1 MDETANNSAETP
13 ELAQSDAPEAQES
26 TEQPETSDQSYESDD
41 GEQYD
46 AEEDLEEVD
55 LEGDKLAVPKS
66 KAEKLRAAMLRQAD
80 YTRKTQELAQ
90 QREQSQA
97 EIAEQRARIEADRA
111 NFQSAAR
118 LVALDEQLQQY
129 ANVNWDQAY
138 DSDPVGAGKAKARF
152 DQLLMQRHGLVA
164 QIQQHEAQRALQ
176 EREATARAMQQANE
190 VLGRE
195 IKGWSPEVAKEL
207 RAVAKSLGADD
218 KSVDSIREPWVVK
231 ALYAQKVL
239 SEMTAKAQAK
249 PPPPPATVVKTV
261 TGGAQRA
268 AVDPDKMTPE
278 QFAKWRNADL
288 RKRGK
293 L

>member
-1 MDETANNSAETP
+1 MDDTANNLAETP
-13 ELAQSDAPEAQES
+13 ELAQSDAPEAQP
-26 TEQPETSDQSYESDD
+26 TEQPETDQSSDD
-41 GEQYD
+41 
-46 AEEDLEEVD
+46 APDLDTQGTDPEFEEVEY
-55 LEGDKLAVPKS
+55 EGKRYALPKEL
-66 KAEKLRAAMLRQAD
+66 KDAILRQSD

-90 QREQSQA
+90 QREQSTA
-97 EIAEQRARIEADRA
+97 EIAAEKARIEADRA
-111 NFQSAAR
+111 NFQAAAR
-118 LVALDEQLQQY
+118 LVALDDRLQQF
-129 ANVNWDQAY
+129 ANVDWQALSQ
-138 DSDPVGAGKAKARF
+138 SDPVAAQQQFFQYQQLKDARG
-152 DQLLMQRHGLVA
+152 GLVA
-164 QIQQHEAQRALQ
+164 QIQQHESQRALQ

-218 KSVDSIREPWVVK
+218 KSVDSIREPWIVK

>member
-1 MDETANNSAETP
+1 MDDTANNLAETP
-13 ELAQSDAPEAQES
+13 ELAQSDAPEAQP
-26 TEQPETSDQSYESDD
+26 TEQPETDQSSDD
-41 GEQYD
+41 
-46 AEEDLEEVD
+46 APDLDTQGTDPEFEEVEY
-55 LEGDKLAVPKS
+55 EGKRYALPKEL
-66 KAEKLRAAMLRQAD
+66 KDAILRQSD

-90 QREQSQA
+90 QREQSAA
-97 EIAEQRARIEADRA
+97 EIATEKARIEADRA
-111 NFQSAAR
+111 NFQAAAR
-118 LVALDEQLQQY
+118 LVALDDRLQQF
-129 ANVNWDQAY
+129 ANVDWQALSQ
-138 DSDPVGAGKAKARF
+138 SDPVAAQQQFFQYQQLKDARG
-152 DQLLMQRHGLVA
+152 GLVA
-164 QIQQHEAQRALQ
+164 QIQQHESQRALQ

>member
-1 MDETANNSAETP
+1 MDDTANNLAETP
-13 ELAQSDAPEAQES
+13 ELAQSDAPEAQP
-26 TEQPETSDQSYESDD
+26 TEQPETDQSSDD
-41 GEQYD
+41 
-46 AEEDLEEVD
+46 APDLDTQGTDPEFEEVEY
-55 LEGDKLAVPKS
+55 EGKRYALPKEL
-66 KAEKLRAAMLRQAD
+66 KDAILRQSD

-90 QREQSQA
+90 QREQSAA
-97 EIAEQRARIEADRA
+97 EIAAEKARIEADRA
-111 NFQSAAR
+111 NFQAAAR
-118 LVALDEQLQQY
+118 LVALDDRLQQF
-129 ANVNWDQAY
+129 ANVDWQALSQ
-138 DSDPVGAGKAKARF
+138 SDPVAAQQQFFQYQQLKDARG
-152 DQLLMQRHGLVA
+152 GLVA
-164 QIQQHEAQRALQ
+164 QIQQHESQRALQ

-218 KSVDSIREPWVVK
+218 KSVDSIREPWIVK

>member
-1 MDETANNSAETP
+1 MDDTANNLAETP
-13 ELAQSDAPEAQES
+13 ELAQSDAPEAQP
-26 TEQPETSDQSYESDD
+26 TEQPETDQSSDD
-41 GEQYD
+41 
-46 AEEDLEEVD
+46 APDLDTQGTDPEFEEVEY
-55 LEGDKLAVPKS
+55 EGKRYALPKEL
-66 KAEKLRAAMLRQAD
+66 KDAILRQSD

-90 QREQSQA
+90 QREQSAA
-97 EIAEQRARIEADRA
+97 EIAAEKARIEADRA
-111 NFQSAAR
+111 NFQAAAR
-118 LVALDEQLQQY
+118 LVALDDRLQQF
-129 ANVNWDQAY
+129 ANVDWQAFSQ
-138 DSDPVGAGKAKARF
+138 SDPVAAQQQFFQYQQLKDARG
-152 DQLLMQRHGLVA
+152 GLVA
-164 QIQQHEAQRALQ
+164 QIQQHESQRALQ

>member
-1 MDETANNSAETP
+1 MDDTANNLAETP
-13 ELAQSDAPEAQES
+13 ELAQSDAPEAQP
-26 TEQPETSDQSYESDD
+26 TEQPETDQSSDD
-41 GEQYD
+41 
-46 AEEDLEEVD
+46 APDLDTQGTDPEFEEVEY
-55 LEGDKLAVPKS
+55 EGKRYALPKEL
-66 KAEKLRAAMLRQAD
+66 KDAILRQSD

-90 QREQSQA
+90 QREQSAA
-97 EIAEQRARIEADRA
+97 EIAAEKARIEADRA
-111 NFQSAAR
+111 NFQAAAR
-118 LVALDEQLQQY
+118 LVALDDRLQQF
-129 ANVNWDQAY
+129 ANVDWQALSQ
-138 DSDPVGAGKAKARF
+138 SDPVAAQQQFFQYQQLKDARG
-152 DQLLMQRHGLVA
+152 GLVA
-164 QIQQHEAQRALQ
+164 QIQQHESQRALQ

>member
-1 MDETANNSAETP
+1 MDDLANNPPEA
-13 ELAQSDAPEAQES
+13 ELADAALEQAPAD
-26 TEQPETSDQSYESDD
+26 TEQPDTDQSDEPDLDTD
-41 GEQYD
+41 GVDPEF
-46 AEEDLEEVD
+46 EEVD
-55 LEGDKLAVPKS
+55 VEGEKLAVPKTA
-66 KAEKLRAAMLRQAD
+66 AEKLKAAMLRQAD

-90 QREQSQA
+90 QREQFQQVTA
-97 EIAEQRARIEADRA
+97 QEQARIEAEKA
-111 NFQSAAR
+111 SIQSVAR
-118 LVALDEQLQQY
+118 VVAIDERLQQY
-129 ANVNWDQAY
+129 ANVDWQALSQ
-138 DSDPVGAGKAKARF
+138 SDPVAAQQQFFQYQQLKDARG
-152 DQLLMQRHGLVA
+152 QLVQ

-218 KSVDSIREPWVVK
+218 KSVDSIREPWIVK

-249 PPPPPATVVKTV
+249 PPPPPAVPVKTV
-261 TGGAQRA
+261 TGGPQK
-268 AVDPDKMTPE
+268 AVADPNKMSIDE
-278 QFAKWRNADL
+278 YMRHE
-288 RKRGK
+288 RKRLARAGR

>member
-1 MDETANNSAETP
+1 MDDTANNLAETP
-13 ELAQSDAPEAQES
+13 ELAQSDAPEAQP
-26 TEQPETSDQSYESDD
+26 TEQPEPDQSSDD
-41 GEQYD
+41 
-46 AEEDLEEVD
+46 APDLDTQGTDPEFEEVEY
-55 LEGDKLAVPKS
+55 EGKRYALPKEL
-66 KAEKLRAAMLRQAD
+66 KDAILRQSD

-90 QREQSQA
+90 QREQSTA
-97 EIAEQRARIEADRA
+97 EIAAEKARIEADRA
-111 NFQSAAR
+111 NFQAAAR
-118 LVALDEQLQQY
+118 LVALDDRLQQF
-129 ANVNWDQAY
+129 ANVDWQAFSQ
-138 DSDPVGAGKAKARF
+138 SDPVAAQQQFFQYQQLKDARG
-152 DQLLMQRHGLVA
+152 GLVA
-164 QIQQHEAQRALQ
+164 QIQQHESQRALQ

-218 KSVDSIREPWVVK
+218 KSVDSIREPWIVK

>member
-1 MDETANNSAETP
+1 MDDTANNLAETP
-13 ELAQSDAPEAQES
+13 ELAQSDAPEAQP
-26 TEQPETSDQSYESDD
+26 TEQPETDQSSDD
-41 GEQYD
+41 
-46 AEEDLEEVD
+46 APDLDTQGTDPEFEEVEY
-55 LEGDKLAVPKS
+55 EGKRYALPKEL
-66 KAEKLRAAMLRQAD
+66 KDAILRQSD

-90 QREQSQA
+90 QREQSTA
-97 EIAEQRARIEADRA
+97 EIAAEKARIEADRA
-111 NFQSAAR
+111 NFQAAAR
-118 LVALDEQLQQY
+118 LVALDDRLQQF
-129 ANVNWDQAY
+129 ANVDWQALSQ
-138 DSDPVGAGKAKARF
+138 SDPVAAQQQFFQYQQLKDARG
-152 DQLLMQRHGLVA
+152 GLVA
-164 QIQQHEAQRALQ
+164 QIQQHESQRALQ

-218 KSVDSIREPWVVK
+218 KSLDSIREPWVVR

>member
-1 MDETANNSAETP
+1 MDDTANNLAETP
-13 ELAQSDAPEAQES
+13 ELAQSDAPEAQP
-26 TEQPETSDQSYESDD
+26 TEQPETDQSSDD
-41 GEQYD
+41 
-46 AEEDLEEVD
+46 APDLDTQGTDPEFEEVEY
-55 LEGDKLAVPKS
+55 EGKRYALPKEL
-66 KAEKLRAAMLRQAD
+66 KDAILRQSD

-90 QREQSQA
+90 QREQSAA
-97 EIAEQRARIEADRA
+97 EIAAEKARIEADRA
-111 NFQSAAR
+111 NFQAAAR
-118 LVALDEQLQQY
+118 LVALDDRLQQF
-129 ANVNWDQAY
+129 ANVDWQALSQ
-138 DSDPVGAGKAKARF
+138 SDPVAAQQQFFQYQQLKDARG
-152 DQLLMQRHGLVA
+152 GLVA
-164 QIQQHEAQRALQ
+164 QIQQHESQRALQ

-249 PPPPPATVVKTV
+249 PPPPPAVPVKTV
-261 TGGAQRA
+261 TGGPQK
-268 AVDPDKMTPE
+268 AVADPNKMSIDE
-278 QFAKWRNADL
+278 YMRHE
-288 RKRGK
+288 RKRLARAGR

>member
-1 MDETANNSAETP
+1 MDDTANNLAETP
-13 ELAQSDAPEAQES
+13 ELAQSDAPEAQP
-26 TEQPETSDQSYESDD
+26 TEQPEPDQSSDD
-41 GEQYD
+41 
-46 AEEDLEEVD
+46 APDLDTQGTDPEFEEVEY
-55 LEGDKLAVPKS
+55 EGKRYALPKEL
-66 KAEKLRAAMLRQAD
+66 KDAILRQSD

-97 EIAEQRARIEADRA
+97 EIAAEKARIEADRA
-111 NFQSAAR
+111 NFQAAAR
-118 LVALDEQLQQY
+118 LVALDDRLQQF
-129 ANVNWDQAY
+129 ANVDWQALSQ
-138 DSDPVGAGKAKARF
+138 SDPVAAQQQFFQYQQLKDARG
-152 DQLLMQRHGLVA
+152 GLVA
-164 QIQQHEAQRALQ
+164 QIQQHESQRALQ

-218 KSVDSIREPWVVK
+218 KSVDSIREPWVVR

-249 PPPPPATVVKTV
+249 PPPPPAVPVKTV
-261 TGGAQRA
+261 TGGPQK
-268 AVDPDKMTPE
+268 AVADPNKMSIDE
-278 QFAKWRNADL
+278 YMRHE
-288 RKRGK
+288 RKRLARAGR

>member
-1 MDETANNSAETP
+1 MDDTANNLAETP
-13 ELAQSDAPEAQES
+13 ELAQSDAPEAQP
-26 TEQPETSDQSYESDD
+26 TEQPETDQSSDD
-41 GEQYD
+41 
-46 AEEDLEEVD
+46 APDLDTQGTDPEFEEVEY
-55 LEGDKLAVPKS
+55 EGKRYALPKEL
-66 KAEKLRAAMLRQAD
+66 KDAILRQSD

-90 QREQSQA
+90 QREQSTA
-97 EIAEQRARIEADRA
+97 EIAAEKARIEADRA
-111 NFQSAAR
+111 NFQAAAR
-118 LVALDEQLQQY
+118 LVALDDRLQQF
-129 ANVNWDQAY
+129 ANVDWQALSQ
-138 DSDPVGAGKAKARF
+138 SDPVAAQQQFFQYQQLKDARG
-152 DQLLMQRHGLVA
+152 GLVA
-164 QIQQHEAQRALQ
+164 QIQQHESQRALQ

-218 KSVDSIREPWVVK
+218 KSVDSIREPWVVR

>member
-1 MDETANNSAETP
+1 MA
-13 ELAQSDAPEAQES
+13 
-26 TEQPETSDQSYESDD
+26 
-41 GEQYD
+41 
-46 AEEDLEEVD
+46 
-55 LEGDKLAVPKS
+55 
-66 KAEKLRAAMLRQAD
+66 
-80 YTRKTQELAQ
+80 AQ
-90 QREQSQA
+90 QQFFQY
-97 EIAEQRARIEADRA
+97 QQLKDAR
-111 NFQSAAR
+111 
-118 LVALDEQLQQY
+118 
-129 ANVNWDQAY
+129 
-138 DSDPVGAGKAKARF
+138 G
-152 DQLLMQRHGLVA
+152 GLVA
-164 QIQQHEAQRALQ
+164 QIQQHESQRALQ

-218 KSVDSIREPWVVK
+218 KSVDSIREPWIVK

>member
-1 MDETANNSAETP
+1 MDDTANNLAETP
-13 ELAQSDAPEAQES
+13 ELAQSDAPEAQP
-26 TEQPETSDQSYESDD
+26 TEQPETDQSSDD
-41 GEQYD
+41 
-46 AEEDLEEVD
+46 APDLDTQGTDPEFEEVEY
-55 LEGDKLAVPKS
+55 EGKRYALPKEL
-66 KAEKLRAAMLRQAD
+66 KDAILRQSD

-90 QREQSQA
+90 QREQSAA
-97 EIAEQRARIEADRA
+97 EIATEKARIEADRA
-111 NFQSAAR
+111 NFQAAAR
-118 LVALDEQLQQY
+118 LVALDDRLQQF
-129 ANVNWDQAY
+129 ANVDWQALSQ
-138 DSDPVGAGKAKARF
+138 SDPVAAQQQFFQYQQLKDARG
-152 DQLLMQRHGLVA
+152 GLVA
-164 QIQQHEAQRALQ
+164 QIQQHESQRALQ

-218 KSVDSIREPWVVK
+218 KSVDSIREPWIVK

>member
-1 MDETANNSAETP
+1 MDDTANNLAETP
-13 ELAQSDAPEAQES
+13 ELAQSDAPEAQP
-26 TEQPETSDQSYESDD
+26 TEQPETDQSTDD
-41 GEQYD
+41 
-46 AEEDLEEVD
+46 APDLDTQGTDPEFEEVEY
-55 LEGDKLAVPKS
+55 EGKRYALPKEL
-66 KAEKLRAAMLRQAD
+66 KDAILRQSD

-90 QREQSQA
+90 QREQSTA
-97 EIAEQRARIEADRA
+97 EIAAEKARIEADRA
-111 NFQSAAR
+111 NFQAAAR
-118 LVALDEQLQQY
+118 LVALDDRLQQF
-129 ANVNWDQAY
+129 ANVDWQALSQ
-138 DSDPVGAGKAKARF
+138 SDPVAAQQQFFQYQQLKDARG
-152 DQLLMQRHGLVA
+152 GLVA
-164 QIQQHEAQRALQ
+164 QIQQHESQRALQ

>member
-1 MDETANNSAETP
+1 MDDTANNLAETP
-13 ELAQSDAPEAQES
+13 ELAQSDAPEAQP
-26 TEQPETSDQSYESDD
+26 TEQPETDQSSDD
-41 GEQYD
+41 
-46 AEEDLEEVD
+46 APDLDTQGTDPEFEEVEY
-55 LEGDKLAVPKS
+55 EGKRYALPKEL
-66 KAEKLRAAMLRQAD
+66 KDAILRQSD

-90 QREQSQA
+90 QREQSTA
-97 EIAEQRARIEADRA
+97 EIAAEKARIEADRA
-111 NFQSAAR
+111 NFQAAAR
-118 LVALDEQLQQY
+118 LVALDDRLQQF
-129 ANVNWDQAY
+129 ANVDWQAFSQ
-138 DSDPVGAGKAKARF
+138 SDPVAAQQQFFQYQQLKDARG
-152 DQLLMQRHGLVA
+152 GLVA
-164 QIQQHEAQRALQ
+164 QIQQHESQRALQ

-249 PPPPPATVVKTV
+249 PPPPPAVPVKTV
-261 TGGAQRA
+261 TGGPQK
-268 AVDPDKMTPE
+268 AVADPNKMSIDE
-278 QFAKWRNADL
+278 YMRHE
-288 RKRGK
+288 RKRLARAGR

>member
-1 MDETANNSAETP
+1 MDDTANNLAETP
-13 ELAQSDAPEAQES
+13 ELAQSDAPEAQP
-26 TEQPETSDQSYESDD
+26 TEQPETDQSSDD
-41 GEQYD
+41 
-46 AEEDLEEVD
+46 APDLDTQGTDPEFEEVEY
-55 LEGDKLAVPKS
+55 EGKRYALPKEL
-66 KAEKLRAAMLRQAD
+66 KDAILRQSD

-90 QREQSQA
+90 QREQSTA
-97 EIAEQRARIEADRA
+97 EIAAEKARIEADRA
-111 NFQSAAR
+111 NFQAAAR
-118 LVALDEQLQQY
+118 LVALDDRLQQF
-129 ANVNWDQAY
+129 ANVDWQALSQ
-138 DSDPVGAGKAKARF
+138 SDPVAAQQQFFQYQQLKDARG
-152 DQLLMQRHGLVA
+152 GLVA
-164 QIQQHEAQRALQ
+164 QIQQHESQRALQ

-218 KSVDSIREPWVVK
+218 KSVDSIRDPWVVK